1 MQQLFMKHEFKK
13 PYYTIYVYEL
23 SAGEIWVND
32 VPLVNWK
39 GTQTENGIFN
49 GEIPI
54 NQVVLENGTFQLEC
68 RLMPRSNN
76 KLLDLSKSPD
86 IYTIGF
92 KKREVNNVKTKVDI
106 NQDIENPY
114 SKWDE
119 QKKRMINKTFA
130 GLPIYI
136 AKTSFEITD
145 LPFVLDGW
153 QDSIDLSKLK
163 EKDLLADVL
172 RYYRQIHSVMAS
184 HNVSKFLEISKEKLE
199 LQEKAFYF
207 SDERKK
213 SFRESA
219 MKLFNQ
225 KLEILPLKLSELKL
239 QIMGYGKLVRLVRLD
254 GSAALQYKSPDIEK
268 QSNVEFDIK
277 LHMRNKE
284 KGLTII

>member
-1 MQQLFMKHEFKK
+1 MNIEFKK
-13 PYYTIYVYEL
+13 PYYYIYVYEL

-39 GTQTENGIFN
+39 GEQTENGVFN

-54 NQVVLENGTFQLEC
+54 NQVVLENGIFQLEC

-76 KLLDLSKSPD
+76 KFLDLSKSLD

-92 KKREVNNVKTKVDI
+92 KKREVNNAKTNIDI
-106 NQDIENPY
+106 NQEIENPY

-119 QKKRMINKTFA
+119 QRGRMVNKTFS
-130 GLPIYI
+130 GLPIYV
-136 AKTSFEITD
+136 AKTSFEVTD
-145 LPFVLDGW
+145 LPFTLNGW
-153 QDSIDLSKLK
+153 QKSIDLSKLK

-184 HNVSKFLEISKEKLE
+184 HNVSKFLELSKEKMK
-199 LQEKAFYF
+199 LQEEAFYF
-207 SDERKK
+207 TEERKK
-213 SFRESA
+213 SFREA
-219 MKLFNQ
+219 AAQLFNQ
-225 KLEILPLKLSELKL
+225 KLELLPLNATDLKL

-254 GSAALQYKSPDIEK
+254 GSAALQYKSPNPNK
-268 QSNVEFDIK
+268 QANIEFDIK

>member
-1 MQQLFMKHEFKK
+1 MNIKFKN
-13 PYYTIYVYEL
+13 PYYYIYVYEL

-39 GTQTENGIFN
+39 GVQTENGVFN

-76 KLLDLSKSPD
+76 KFLDLSKSPD

-92 KKREVNNVKTKVDI
+92 KKREVNNLKTKIDI
-106 NQDIENPY
+106 SQEIENPY
-114 SKWDE
+114 SKWNE
-119 QKKRMINKTFA
+119 QKKRMVNETFT

-136 AKTSFEITD
+136 AKTSFEVTD
-145 LPFVLDGW
+145 LPFTLDGW
-153 QDSIDLSKLK
+153 QKSIDLSKLK
-163 EKDLLADVL
+163 EKDLLVDVI

-184 HNVSKFLEISKEKLE
+184 HNVSKFLELSKEKMK
-199 LQEKAFYF
+199 LQEEAFYF
-207 SDERKK
+207 TEERKR
-213 SFRESA
+213 SFREA
-219 MKLFNQ
+219 AAQLFNQ
-225 KLEILPLKLSELKL
+225 KLEILPLNVTDLKL

-254 GSAALQYKSPDIEK
+254 GSAALQYKSPNVEK
-268 QSNVEFDIK
+268 QSNVEIDIK
-277 LHMRNKE
+277 LHMRSEE